1 LRKKPVNNVFFTLCI
16 NELPKVFFSKRKITK
31 FFQKTESREKRPCAA
46 SSNDSVAPWNIMRD
60 FSGMRAHAP
69 AFLRQQKKTGR
80 PAKDISNGPPGLN
93 RLLLYIM

>member
-1 LRKKPVNNVFFTLCI
+1 MYQRITEGIFPKKNNHKNL
-16 NELPKVFFSKRKITK
+16 SKNRIT
-31 FFQKTESREKRPCAA
+31 RKRPCVA